1 MSYQNNFQQTVFQGA
16 GVFQG
21 GSRTVLVD
29 EDEHIQQRRN
39 TFQSSVFQGN
49 VFQDIPADDIDGYI
63 KTMELVRHT
72 NEIQQVMEPISAF
85 QESAFQNN
93 AFQQV
98 AKKGIIRSLGAVK
111 SIVEIFNITDSDSDN
126 AHNKVLGFNKFVNE
140 TLRIQNITGTLSY
153 RDRFFLIGETLNVTD
168 LPTRLRARFR
178 FANEDMHIIDFD
190 GRLKLII
197 RMINEVQQL
206 LEPVSAFQNSAFQGN
221 AFQTIARKG
230 IVRAMGFVRMVAPEL
245 INISETAPRLG
256 LRIRFENAVVN
267 IATATHKAFGYN
279 RFGNDNISISE
290 TTAKP
295 RVMARIRDEVMQIPE
310 QFNKV
315 RTMIRYVNEVL
326 NLSTV
331 KQAYRDRF
339 RSVSDTINISE
350 ETSKVRGWI
359 FTIVDGAMNITEGF
373 KRIRTHT
380 IKAGGTR
387 STKLYNRTRSARL
400 YGRIKSAKLFNR
412 RRSSRGA
419 TRT

>member
-1 MSYQNNFQQTVFQGA
+1 MSYQNNFQQTIFQGA

-21 GSRTVLVD
+21 GARTILVD
-29 EDEHIQQRRN
+29 ENEHIQQRRN
-39 TFQSSVFQGN
+39 TFQTSVFQGN
-49 VFQDIPADDIDGYI
+49 IFQDIPADDVDGYI
-63 KTMELVRHT
+63 KTMELVRHS
-72 NEIQQVMEPISAF
+72 NEIQQVQEPISAF

-111 SIVEIFNITDSDSDN
+111 MITEILNLTDNDSDN
-126 AHNKVLGFNKFVNE
+126 AYNISHGFNKFVNE
-140 TLRIQNITGTLSY
+140 TMNIITNKLSY
-153 RDRFFLIGETLNVTD
+153 RDRFRQISDTLNFTESVPD
-168 LPTRLRARFR
+168 AFRGRYR
-178 FANEDMHIIDFD
+178 FANENMHIIDFD

-206 LEPVSAFQNSAFQGN
+206 LEPISAFQNSAFQGN
-221 AFQTIARKG
+221 TFQTIARKG

-267 IATATHKAFGYN
+267 ITTATHKAFGYN

-315 RTMIRYVNEVL
+315 RTMIRYVNEIL
-326 NLSTV
+326 NISTI

-339 RSVSDTINISE
+339 RSVSDTVNISE

-359 FTIVDGAMNITEGF
+359 FTIVDGAMNIAEGF
-373 KRIRTHT
+373 KRIRIHT